1 MTVLGKKKLKVW
13 SYVFEFFVLFG
24 SIYIAFELEEW
35 DENQDFTDR
44 EVAYLASMYQD
55 LSKDLNQLNRRV
67 IEYDEKIQ
75 SADRVLDLLEEPYPF
90 IQQQVSAELKSH
102 LFTHFNYNPV
112 NNTVMTLKTS
122 GDLKLL
128 KNHEFKILLSELDKS
143 HVSTM
148 HQGEIFNSYI
158 EGNEWSG
165 FFINN
170 FNIRNFES
178 ISQDPNFSILFRNR
192 LRHYIALAESY
203 YFHMQG
209 SLKKTEEVK
218 LALEEEMSRRDLS
231 ESLSSQNDNSE
242 ESELD
247 MLNDELDD
255 LFDDLGSS
263 DTISQDSNEEE
274 LDLDADSDSGTD
286 YLLEELEKSN

>member
-112 NNTVMTLKTS
+112 NNT
-122 GDLKLL
+122 
-128 KNHEFKILLSELDKS
+128 
-143 HVSTM
+143 
-148 HQGEIFNSYI
+148 
-158 EGNEWSG
+158 
-165 FFINN
+165 
-170 FNIRNFES
+170 
-178 ISQDPNFSILFRNR
+178 
-192 LRHYIALAESY
+192 
-203 YFHMQG
+203 
-209 SLKKTEEVK
+209 
-218 LALEEEMSRRDLS
+218 
-231 ESLSSQNDNSE
+231 
-242 ESELD
+242 
-247 MLNDELDD
+247 
-255 LFDDLGSS
+255 
-263 DTISQDSNEEE
+263 
-274 LDLDADSDSGTD
+274 
-286 YLLEELEKSN
+286 